1 MALEIKIPAVGES
14 ITEVT
19 IAKWLKQDGDA
30 VKRDEVIAELESDKA
45 TFELPAEADGILKIR
60 VAEGET
66 IGIGTIIADLD
77 GAGGNGAAPAAAASP
92 APAAAPAAV
101 PTATADPVAK
111 GEENPAASNQS
122 GYGGAPAGNE
132 SKDPAT
138 PGAPAAAAAP
148 AAGGAAPAGGGTIEM
163 KIPTVGESITEV
175 TVAKWLKED
184 GAQVSRD
191 EVIAELESDKA
202 TFELPAEGS
211 GTLRHAVKEGE
222 TIAIGTVI
230 ARIEGG
236 SGAGA
241 APAPAAA
248 APAAQAAPTAAL
260 ASAPAAGGAATYA
273 TRVPSPAAGKILGEK
288 GIAATDVAGTGR
300 DGRITKEDAQNAQ
313 AKPAAPAP
321 QAAPAA
327 APAAPAPAASSAP
340 AASGTRTQRRE
351 RMSNLR
357 KTVARRLVTVKNETA
372 MLTTFNEVNMQPI
385 MDLRTKFKD
394 KFKEKNGVGLG
405 FMSFFTKAVCV
416 ALKEWPSVNAQID
429 GTDIVFNDFCD
440 ISIAV
445 SAPKG
450 LVVPVIR
457 NAELLSF
464 DGVEKEVVRLATLA
478 RDNKLT
484 IEQMTG
490 GTFTIT
496 NGGVFGSMM
505 STPIIN
511 APQSAILGMHN
522 IVQRPIAEN
531 GQVVIRPMMYLAL
544 SYDHRIIDG
553 RESVSFLVRVKELL
567 EDPTRLLLGV

>member
-19 IAKWLKQDGDA
+19 IAKWLKKDGEA

-45 TFELPAEADGILKIR
+45 TFELPAEA
-60 VAEGET
+60 A
-66 IGIGTIIADLD
+66 
-77 GAGGNGAAPAAAASP
+77 
-92 APAAAPAAV
+92 
-101 PTATADPVAK
+101 
-111 GEENPAASNQS
+111 
-122 GYGGAPAGNE
+122 
-132 SKDPAT
+132 
-138 PGAPAAAAAP
+138 
-148 AAGGAAPAGGGTIEM
+148 
-163 KIPTVGESITEV
+163 
-175 TVAKWLKED
+175 
-184 GAQVSRD
+184 
-191 EVIAELESDKA
+191 
-202 TFELPAEGS
+202 

-222 TIAIGTVI
+222 TIGIGAVV

-236 SGAGA
+236 SGAA
-241 APAPAAA
+241 AAAPAAA
-248 APAAQAAPTAAL
+248 APAPALAAPVAAL
-260 ASAPAAGGAATYA
+260 VSAPAAGTATYA
-273 TRVPSPAAGKILGEK
+273 TGVPSPAAGKILDEK
-288 GIAATDVAGTGR
+288 GIATASVSGTGR

-313 AKPAAPAP
+313 A
-321 QAAPAA
+321 AA
-327 APAAPAPAASSAP
+327 AAAPAPAVAP
-340 AASGTRTQRRE
+340 AAAAPALVPSTASQAPAGSRNQRRE

-357 KTVARRLVTVKNETA
+357 KTVARRLVSVKNETA

-394 KFKEKNGVGLG
+394 QFKAKNGVGLG

-416 ALKEWPSVNAQID
+416 ALQEWPSVNAQID

-457 NAELLSF
+457 NAEQLSF
-464 DGVEKEVVRLATLA
+464 DGIEKEVVRLATLA